1 MSLLKAQFGTAVT
14 ADFEELTWTFE
25 MPETFE
31 VSAGEFAIVP
41 KHKYDLLI
49 YTLEAINGIE
59 NRAFGMKDF
68 DVERLKREINIAL
81 NGGVD

>member
-1 MSLLKAQFGTAVT
+1 
-14 ADFEELTWTFE
+14 

-49 YTLEAINGIE
+49 YTLEAIKGIE
-59 NRAFGMKDF
+59 NKAFGLNDF
-68 DVERLKREINIAL
+68 DVERLKREINVAL
-81 NGGVD
+81 YGVD